1 MYGNT
6 YLAISVD
13 PPIFLEALMA
23 TKSGCGEHQTLC
35 KLVKLSFTQGSV
47 ATLRYHRPDQ
57 SLLGGVCHE
66 GSA

>member
-13 PPIFLEALMA
+13 PPIFLQALMA

-35 KLVKLSFTQGSV
+35 KLVELVITQRSV
-47 ATLRYHRPDQ
+47 ATLRYHGISYP
-57 SLLGGVCHE
+57 LLSGEGHE
-66 GSA
+66 GVN